1 MKITEDT
8 YTITI
13 PESVKIREAV
23 FEAIIDWIVEH
34 GAYAGEVIMQS
45 DDCIIDAP
53 SLLSYIVDD
62 IIKPEIKE
70 NENI

>member
-8 YTITI
+8 YTVTI

-23 FEAIIDWIVEH
+23 FEAIIDWMIEH
-34 GAYAGEVIMQS
+34 GAYIGEAIIQT
-45 DDCIIDAP
+45 DDCIMDAP
-53 SLLSYIVDD
+53 ELLANIVDN